1 MGAFARGSEGA
12 CLAAFLNF
20 GSGSG
25 EALIHSPT
33 GGLMPVALLAA
44 AGVGSNRQPF
54 DAEMDDLA
62 VR

>member
-33 GGLMPVALLAA
+33 GGLIPIALLAA
-44 AGVGSNRQPF
+44 AGAGGIEP
-54 DAEMDDLA
+54 ATL
-62 VR
+62 